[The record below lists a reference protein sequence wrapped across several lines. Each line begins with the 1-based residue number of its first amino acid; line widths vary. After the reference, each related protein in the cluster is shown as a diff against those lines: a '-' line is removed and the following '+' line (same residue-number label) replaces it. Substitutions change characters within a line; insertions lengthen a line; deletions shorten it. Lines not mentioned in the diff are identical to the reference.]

1 MFTPEDFELPLEK
14 ELRLRV
20 INAEIDECTNVEA
33 LQEHLKQ
40 CAANLMKYQHLL
52 SKSIEKHLLSDINA
66 WIDKIEKDTKPQ

>member
-1 MFTPEDFELPLEK
+1 MFAPEDFELPLEK

-40 CAANLMKYQHLL
+40 CASSLVKYQHLL
-52 SKSIEKHLLSDINA
+52 SKSIEKHLLSDISA
-66 WIDKIEKDTKPQ
+66 WVDKIEKDTKPQ